1 MPLFRFEEGSFPGYN
16 IVMDYDKYLK
26 LQTRLEW
33 FYDFHPQFFDD
44 IPPEQKKL
52 LQDIFLYDAPD
63 EGYPESLQD
72 FYDETISGKPALQ
85 HDALLAVD
93 ALYRAAGAGSL
104 FADNE
109 YRSLAD

>member
-1 MPLFRFEEGSFPGYN
+1 
-16 IVMDYDKYLK
+16 MDYDKYLK

-33 FYDFHPQFFDD
+33 FYDFHLQFFDD

-72 FYDETISGKPALQ
+72 FYDETISSKPTLQ

-93 ALYRAAGAGSL
+93 ALYQAAGAGSL

-109 YRSLAD
+109 YHSLAD

>member
-1 MPLFRFEEGSFPGYN
+1 
-16 IVMDYDKYLK
+16 MDYDKYLK

-63 EGYPESLQD
+63 DSYPKSLQY
-72 FYDETISGKPALQ
+72 FYDETISGKLTLQ

-93 ALYRAAGAGSL
+93 ALYQAAGAGSL
-104 FADNE
+104 FDDAE
-109 YRSLAD
+109 YRSLTD

>member
-1 MPLFRFEEGSFPGYN
+1 MN
-16 IVMDYDKYLK
+16 YDSYLE
-26 LQTRLEW
+26 LQTCLEW

-72 FYDETISGKPALQ
+72 FYDETISDKPTLQ
-85 HDALLAVD
+85 CNVLLAVD

-104 FADNE
+104 FDDDEHA
-109 YRSLAD
+109 SLTE

>member
-1 MPLFRFEEGSFPGYN
+1 MN
-16 IVMDYDKYLK
+16 YDRYLK

-33 FYDFHPQFFDD
+33 FYDFHPEFFDD

-52 LQDIFLYDAPD
+52 LQDTFLYDAPD

-72 FYDETISGKPALQ
+72 FYHETINGKPTLQ

-93 ALYRAAGAGSL
+93 ALYQAAGAGSL